1 MPARP
6 TALTLRSWRQ
16 RRIAAATSL
25 LLAGVIAWWA
35 APAAHAATP
44 SPAAVATTDRLIVKY
59 KDGSVGTQRR
69 ASVMS
74 ASQATH
80 SSLQAAGV
88 YAVEGHYNAQGAQVL
103 RLDRHVR
110 LADMSLLARRVMA
123 ADPNVLY
130 AEPDVLLQALATPSD
145 PLYPQQWD
153 YFEATAGMR
162 LPGAWDLST
171 GSGVIVGVLDTGYRP
186 HADLAANIL
195 PGHDFVTDLAMA
207 NDGSARD
214 ADASDPGDGCSSGQ
228 SSWHGTHVAG
238 TVAALAN
245 NGIGTVG
252 VAYNAKLLPVRV
264 MGCNGGY
271 NSDIADGMIW
281 AAGGGVAGIPTN
293 PRPAKVLNLSL
304 GGQSACSTTL
314 QNAINTAR
322 GLGATIVV
330 AAGNSNMDAAN
341 FSPANCKG
349 VITVGAVGRKGGRAP
364 YSNFGAVVD
373 VSAPGGNMA
382 TAQADGIL
390 STLNAGRTTPGADN
404 YAYYQGT
411 SMAAPHVAG
420 VAALM
425 LARNPKL
432 TPDEIDV
439 ILRSNAR
446 AFAVAC
452 SNCGSGMVDATAS
465 VAAAYLGT
473 AVPAEVAEVEANNSI
488 ATAQL
493 LSANPVKVRG
503 SMASSSDVDFYKFS
517 VPAGATLKA
526 RLISNMSSNYNLD
539 IRNAA
544 GTVLV
549 SSARGLG
556 LTDPVSWKNAT
567 TAAVFV
573 YVRVNFVSGTVGA
586 TGTYSLE
593 LAR

>member
-1 MPARP
+1 MSRTAALPARS
-6 TALTLRSWRQ
+6 LHRRQ
-16 RRIAAATSL
+16 IAAASL
-25 LLAGVIAWWA
+25 LLVGLATWLFTPG
-35 APAAHAATP
+35 AHAQ
-44 SPAAVATTDRLIVKY
+44 AVASTDRLIVKY
-59 KDGSVGTQRR
+59 RDSAEGTQRR
-69 ASVMS
+69 ATAMS

-80 SSLQAAGV
+80 SRLHAAGV
-88 YAVEGHYNAQGAQVL
+88 YAVDGHYNGQGAQVL
-103 RLDRHVR
+103 RMDRHMG
-110 LADMSLLARRVMA
+110 LAQMSQLARAVMA

-130 AEPDVLLQALATPSD
+130 AEPDVRLQALATPSD
-145 PLYPQQWD
+145 PMYAQQWD

-162 LPGAWDLST
+162 LPAAWDLST
-171 GSGVIVGVLDTGYRP
+171 GTGVVVGVLDTGYRP
-186 HADLAANIL
+186 HADLVGNL
-195 PGHDFVTDLAMA
+195 VPGYDFVTDTTMA

-214 ADASDPGDGCSSGQ
+214 ADASDPGDYCSSGQ

-252 VAYNAKLLPVRV
+252 VAYGAKVLPVRV

-271 NSDIADGMIW
+271 NSDIADGIVW
-281 AAGGGVAGIPTN
+281 AAGGGVAGVPANT
-293 PRPAKVLNLSL
+293 RPAKVINMSL
-304 GGQSACSTTL
+304 GGQAACSTTL

-382 TAQADGIL
+382 TASADGIL
-390 STLNAGRTTPGADN
+390 STLNAGRTTPGADS

-432 TPDEIDV
+432 TPDEVDV
-439 ILRSNAR
+439 LLRSNAR

-452 SNCGSGMVDATAS
+452 SNCGSGMVDAAAS
-465 VAAAYLGT
+465 VAAAFLGS
-473 AVPAEVAEVEANNSI
+473 AVPADVAEVENNNTL
-488 ATAQL
+488 ATAQSL
-493 LSANPVKVRG
+493 TLNPVKVRG
-503 SMASSSDVDFYKFS
+503 SMASSTDVDFYKFS
-517 VPAGATLKA
+517 VPAGATVKA
-526 RLISNMSSNYNLD
+526 RLMANMASNYNLD
-539 IRNAA
+539 LRNSA

-549 SSARGLG
+549 ASARALG

-567 TAAVFV
+567 AAAVTV
-573 YVRVNFVSGTVGA
+573 YARVGFASGAVGA
-586 TGTYSLE
+586 AGTYSLE